1 MAKKK
6 KIEKH
11 VHAKPIKLKADPVPK
26 WHLPLILVL
35 SFIIYIPALNAG
47 FVNWDD
53 PDYVG
58 ENNFLIRELGNLPE
72 LFSFNNTVQGN
83 YHPLTMISLALN
95 FAISKDAAWSYHLF
109 NLIFH
114 LINCVLVYRLALL
127 LSKNNSLVAFV
138 TSLLFGIH
146 PLHVES
152 VAWVSERKDV
162 LYALFFI
169 LGHISYTKY
178 IDTGV
183 KKQYWLTLL
192 FVVLSLLSKP
202 AAVIFP
208 VSLLCIDFLR
218 ARKFSVKL
226 LTEKIPYL
234 IPAIV
239 IGLLT
244 MKAQE
249 NVGATGKEYFDLG
262 KNILFGFYGIMM
274 YFIKMIVP
282 YKMSAFYPFPPLN
295 ESLGAEYYIAPIFA
309 IALLLVCYF
318 TWKKYRF
325 ITFGIAFYI
334 VNLLLVLQ
342 VFSSV
347 GSAVIAE
354 RYTYVPYIGLFF
366 IAGHLL
372 SRFAK
377 GNLVKAFSILAPI
390 TLIFCVISFFQARTW
405 KSGETLWDN
414 VIRNQPSSRAY
425 SARATLFRRD
435 ANQLK
440 DQASD
445 FMSKNN
451 AQQANLL
458 NAEANQNYR
467 KAIQYYTEAIRL
479 NAIDQESYN
488 NRANIYMDM
497 NKFDSALVD
506 YKESIRIKPDYH
518 VAFDNI
524 GAMYAR
530 RNLYDSALY
539 YFTAAIKMKPDY
551 KPVYNNRAVV
561 HLNLGNIY
569 LSKQDFNEATKNYQ
583 EAIKDWQ
590 TYLSYE
596 PGNPDIMNSI
606 GECYRK
612 IGQNQEALRYISMAL
627 SIRQDG
633 FFYFNRSQTYKNL
646 NNIEA
651 ARNDAL
657 AAKKL
662 GLRLDAAYTASLGI
676 Q

>member
-11 VHAKPIKLKADPVPK
+11 IRTKPISLKKDPVPQ
-26 WHLPLILVL
+26 WHLPLILIL
-35 SFIIYIPALNAG
+35 TFIIYIPALNAG

-58 ENNFLIRELGNLPE
+58 ENNFLIRDLSYLPE
-72 LFSFNNTVQGN
+72 LFNVNNTVQGN
-83 YHPLTMISLALN
+83 YHPLTMTSLAIN
-95 FAISKDAAWSYHLF
+95 FAISEDAAWSYHLF

-114 LINCVLVYRLALL
+114 LINCILVYRLALL
-127 LSKNNSLVAFV
+127 LSKNSLIAFV

-169 LGHISYTKY
+169 AGHISFTKY
-178 IDTGV
+178 IDTGS

-208 VSLLCIDFLR
+208 VSLLCIDVLR
-218 ARKFSVKL
+218 HRKFTFKL
-226 LTEKIPYL
+226 LTEKIPVL
-234 IPAIV
+234 IPAI
-239 IGLLT
+239 ILGLLT
-244 MKAQE
+244 IGAQQK
-249 NVGATGKEYFDLG
+249 VGATGEDYFGLG

-274 YFIKMIVP
+274 YFVKMIIP
-282 YKMSAFYPFPPLN
+282 YKLSAFYPFPPLN
-295 ESLGAEYYIAPIFA
+295 EALSVEYYLGPLFA
-309 IALLLVCYF
+309 ILLAVVAYL

-325 ITFGIAFYI
+325 VAFGIGFYI

-342 VFSSV
+342 VFSV

-354 RYTYVPYIGLFF
+354 RYTYVPYFGLFF

-372 SRFAK
+372 SLFAK
-377 GNLVKAFSILAPI
+377 GNMVKAYSVIAPI
-390 TLIFCVISFFQARTW
+390 AVIFCVLSFLQARTW

-414 VIRNQPSSRAY
+414 VIKNQPCSRAY

-435 ANQLK
+435 ANAAADPSIK
-440 DQASD
+440 
-445 FMSKNN
+445 
-451 AQQANLL
+451 LL
-458 NAEANQNYR
+458 NYR
-467 KAIQYYTEAIRL
+467 KAIEHYTQAVKL

-488 NRANIYMDM
+488 NRANIFMDM
-497 NKFDSALVD
+497 NKFDSALID
-506 YKESIRIKPDYH
+506 YRESIRIKPDYY
-518 VAFDNI
+518 VAMDNI

-530 RNLYDSALY
+530 RNMFDSALF
-539 YFTAAIKMKPDY
+539 YFGKAIAVKPDY
-551 KPVYNNRAVV
+551 KPVYNNRAIVY
-561 HLNLGNIY
+561 LNTNR
-569 LSKQDFNEATKNYQ
+569 FQ

-590 TYLSYE
+590 TYLVYDRD
-596 PGNPDIMNSI
+596 NPDILNSI

-612 IGQNQEALRYISMAL
+612 LGQNQDALRYINMA
-627 SIRQDG
+627 IAIDRNAY
-633 FFYFNRSQTYKNL
+633 FFLNRSYTYKNL

-651 ARNDAL
+651 ARNDAMT
-657 AAKKL
+657 AKNAGL
-662 GLRLDAAYTASLGI
+662 GLDPGYAASLGI